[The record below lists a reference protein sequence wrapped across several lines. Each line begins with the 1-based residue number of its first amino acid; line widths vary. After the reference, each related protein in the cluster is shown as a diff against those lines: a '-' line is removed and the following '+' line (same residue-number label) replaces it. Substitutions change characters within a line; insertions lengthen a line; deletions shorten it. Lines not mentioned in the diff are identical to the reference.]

1 MEAVEVPGCPNGSLF
16 VANYVTEK
24 RPDKAKFLL
33 PDAECVSV
41 LRLLL
46 PLLGYRVSVKGLG
59 DRWLLEAVRAD

>member
-1 MEAVEVPGCPNGSLF
+1 MEVPGCPNGSLF

-24 RPDKAKFLL
+24 RPERAKFLL

-46 PLLGYRVSVKGLG
+46 PLLGYRVSVRELG
-59 DRWLLEAVRAD
+59 DRWLIEAVKVD